1 MPIQFDQSFPEWYAA
16 VKFCDLDY
24 FFDAERSYV
33 FATPAG
39 GLCEAI
45 FFASESHRVGFTE
58 LGVTASTVWQASV
71 KRAEFITE
79 EHFHNLMEYLRADI

>member
-33 FATPAG
+33 FATPTNG
-39 GLCEAI
+39 VCDDV
-45 FFASESHRVGFTE
+45 FFSTATSSTGFIELSH
-58 LGVTASTVWQASV
+58 QAS
-71 KRAEFITE
+71 RLWGGGE
-79 EHFHNLMEYLRADI
+79 

>member
-24 FFDAERSYV
+24 FFSADSSYV
-33 FATPAG
+33 FATPTNGVCDDVFFSTATSSTG
-39 GLCEAI
+39 FIGLSHQASRLWRRVAEQ
-45 FFASESHRVGFTE
+45 SES
-58 LGVTASTVWQASV
+58 
-71 KRAEFITE
+71 ITE